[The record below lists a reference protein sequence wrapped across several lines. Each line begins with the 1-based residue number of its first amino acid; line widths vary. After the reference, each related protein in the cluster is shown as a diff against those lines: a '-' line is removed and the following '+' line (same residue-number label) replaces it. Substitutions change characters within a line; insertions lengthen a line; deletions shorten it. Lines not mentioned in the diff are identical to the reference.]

1 MEFKMKPEQILMAA
15 ALLDQAEKIRSQ
27 IGLLSLQ
34 YPHITMDDAY
44 AIQATWV
51 KQKVARGRTVKG
63 WKIGLTSKA
72 MQSALNINIP
82 DSGVLLDDMFFGDG
96 TTIPADRFIQPRVEA
111 EIAFIMNAALSGPNA
126 TAADVLAA
134 TEWVVPSLEIL
145 DTRIL
150 RVDPVT
156 KITRTVC
163 DTISDNAANAGIVLS
178 GQRHS
183 PSAFDLRWVG
193 AIVKRDG
200 EVEET
205 GLGAGVLNDPLL
217 GIAWLANRLAQ
228 FGQSINAGDVVL
240 SGSFI
245 RPVETTHGCLIEAD
259 FGAFGSVSCRFA

>member
-1 MEFKMKPEQILMAA
+1 MKPDEIISAA
-15 ALLDQAEKIRSQ
+15 AQLNQAEQSRQQ

-34 YPHITMDDAY
+34 YPHMTMDDAY
-44 AIQATWV
+44 AIQAAWV
-51 KQKVARGRTVKG
+51 AQKISNGGNIGG

-72 MQSALNINIP
+72 MQSALKINIP
-82 DSGVLLDDMFFGDG
+82 DSGVLLEDMFFDDG

-111 EIAFIMNAALSGPNA
+111 EIAFIMRAPLSGPNC
-126 TAADVLAA
+126 TVADVAAA

-150 RVDPVT
+150 RLDPVT
-156 KITRTVC
+156 QKARNVF
-163 DTISDNAANAGIVLS
+163 DTIADNAANAGIVLGKQYHKPQS
-178 GQRHS
+178 
-183 PSAFDLRWVG
+183 FDLRWVG

-228 FGQSINAGDVVL
+228 YGQSIKAGDVVL

-245 RPVETTHGCLIEAD
+245 RPIETTHGCLIEAD
-259 FGAFGSVSCRFA
+259 FGIFGNVSCRFA